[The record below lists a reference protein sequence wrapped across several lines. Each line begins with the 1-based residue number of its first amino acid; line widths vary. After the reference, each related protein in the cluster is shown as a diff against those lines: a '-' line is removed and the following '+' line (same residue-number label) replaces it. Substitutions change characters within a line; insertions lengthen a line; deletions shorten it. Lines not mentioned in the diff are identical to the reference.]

1 LTGWGL
7 QLRSISEIENSELR
21 PELPGV
27 TVSGLSIL
35 QVWTTGAAMRDQD
48 FRSAIEE
55 VVRKLPERLRAD
67 LNSRDAVVRQSAE
80 EVVATK
86 IALALEELRAA

>member
-1 LTGWGL
+1 
-7 QLRSISEIENSELR
+7 
-21 PELPGV
+21 
-27 TVSGLSIL
+27 
-35 QVWTTGAAMRDQD
+35 MRDQD

-55 VVRKLPERLRAD
+55 VVSKLPERLRAD
-67 LNSRDAVVRQSAE
+67 LNSRDSVVRQSAE